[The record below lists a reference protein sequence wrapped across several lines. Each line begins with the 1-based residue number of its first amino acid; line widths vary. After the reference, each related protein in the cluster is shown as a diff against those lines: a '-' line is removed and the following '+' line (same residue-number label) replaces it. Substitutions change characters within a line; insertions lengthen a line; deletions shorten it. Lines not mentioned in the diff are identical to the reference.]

1 VAADPWLSLEV
12 EWEAGDSRSRSA
24 PTQVC
29 PWDVEP
35 GHDAAGTGTTARG
48 HAQAMNRGLSALL
61 AAKRAAAEGPDTPGP
76 YPGHAPTRVV
86 PRPVAPAAV
95 AQIGALFGAQ
105 GPGTAAPSLPA
116 AFANAIAEHP
126 CARVSDAVLATIGSR
141 DRFLDLLSSYHRW
154 HGLRLKVPTFAY
166 AELDLWTVFVEVAR
180 RGGYAAVTNSKM
192 WKAVCDKLRLDLR
205 GQTSASYSMRNNYE
219 RCLLPF
225 ENHLIRND
233 LEGLTNF
240 PHTPSFHAQTPAA
253 ILDPHTSEGDAV
265 IAAREARKGPPKED
279 APGLARRYPKL
290 AQFGTTFLAMKDFH
304 ESPTIGA
311 DLVSMG
317 RHLVGYLL
325 WRFWED
331 FEQWFPA
338 VIADFNYETGEHLLV
353 YDVGSEEESMEWAD
367 LREFKLDE
375 LRCLKPRSASSPMPP
390 RVSVVAGPVPPADED
405 APRPQGRAT
414 RMQLRRRQGDGDGE
428 DELE

>member
-1 VAADPWLSLEV
+1 MPLCAEV

-180 RGGYAAVTNSKM
+180 RGGYAAVTNSKASDVACQCLHA
-192 WKAVCDKLRLDLR
+192 WWAYLELISKLMVL
-205 GQTSASYSMRNNYE
+205 GQRRRCGRRCATSSASI
-219 RCLLPF
+219 C
-225 ENHLIRND
+225 
-233 LEGLTNF
+233 
-240 PHTPSFHAQTPAA
+240 
-253 ILDPHTSEGDAV
+253 
-265 IAAREARKGPPKED
+265 AARR
-279 APGLARRYPKL
+279 AP
-290 AQFGTTFLAMKDFH
+290 
-304 ESPTIGA
+304 
-311 DLVSMG
+311 
-317 RHLVGYLL
+317 
-325 WRFWED
+325 
-331 FEQWFPA
+331 
-338 VIADFNYETGEHLLV
+338 
-353 YDVGSEEESMEWAD
+353 
-367 LREFKLDE
+367 
-375 LRCLKPRSASSPMPP
+375 
-390 RVSVVAGPVPPADED
+390 
-405 APRPQGRAT
+405 AT
-414 RMQLRRRQGDGDGE
+414 RCATTTSGACCPSRTTSSAMTSRA
-428 DELE
+428 